1 MNNMNEK
8 QQGFTLI
15 ELIIVIIILGLLA
28 ATALPRFID
37 VTDDAREASVEGV
50 AGGFA
55 AAVGL
60 VRSQWEVDGRIKNN
74 AGANTTTV
82 AYDKV
87 TVGVDGDVGYPTND
101 GTSSSLVSAMQQQ
114 DCKDVF
120 DLILQSAPVNTVDAS
135 QVVQSRYYVQISGAG
150 TSAPQCIYY
159 LTNSLDTNNTANLPS
174 TGTPDGSATDGFS
187 YFPATGQ
194 VTVF

>member
-1 MNNMNEK
+1 MKRK
-8 QQGFTLI
+8 QQSGFTLI

-55 AAVGL
+55 AAIGL
-60 VRSQWEVDGRIKNN
+60 VRSQWEVDGRVVDNG
-74 AGANTTTV
+74 GADITTV
-82 AYDKV
+82 VYDQV
-87 TVGVDGDVGYPTND
+87 TLGVDGDIGYPTND
-101 GTSSSLVSAMQQQ
+101 GGSDTTVGAMARQ

-120 DLILQSAPVNTVDAS
+120 DLILQSAPINTIDPNQAA
-135 QVVQSRYYVQISGAG
+135 QSRYYVQFNAANS
-150 TSAPQCIYY
+150 QCIYY
-159 LTNSLDTNNTANLPS
+159 LSDSLDTTNVANLPDDS
-174 TGTPDGSATDGFS
+174 VPDGTATDGFS

>member
-1 MNNMNEK
+1 MNK

-15 ELIIVIIILGLLA
+15 ELIIVIVILGFLA
-28 ATALPRFID
+28 VTALPKFIE
-37 VTDDAREASVEGV
+37 VTDDARQASVEGV

-60 VRSQWEVDGRIKNN
+60 VRSQWEVDGKVSNN
-74 AGANTTTV
+74 AGPNITTLE
-82 AYDKV
+82 YDRV
-87 TVGVDGDVGYPTND
+87 TVGLDGDIGYPTNR
-101 GTSSSLVSAMQQQ
+101 GTSNSQVTAMTRQ

-120 DLILQSAPVNTVDAS
+120 DLILQSAPINTVNSNNAKD
-135 QVVQSRYYVQISGAG
+135 SRYYVQINAAG
-150 TSAPQCIYY
+150 SNSPQCIYY
-159 LTNSLDTNNTANLPS
+159 LTNSLDTENLANLP
-174 TGTPDGSATDGFS
+174 GSEVPNGSITDGFS

>member
-1 MNNMNEK
+1 MNNK

-60 VRSQWEVDGRIKNN
+60 VRSQWEVDGRVKNN
-74 AGANTTTV
+74 AGADITTV
-82 AYDKV
+82 LYDRV
-87 TVGVDGDVGYPTND
+87 TVGVDGEVGYPTND

-120 DLILQSAPVNTVDAS
+120 DLVLQSAPVNTINSVQLA
-135 QVVQSRYYVQISGAG
+135 QSRYYVQINGAG
-150 TSAPQCIYY
+150 TTQPQCIYY
-159 LTNSLDTNNTANLPS
+159 LVNSLDTNNAANVPS
-174 TGTPDGSATDGFS
+174 SGTPDGSVTDGFS